1 MKYDNLTINYYFF
14 SKIRLDYMC
23 KVFCYVTNVKGY
35 VFTFSWQKHTL
46 LAFIF
51 FSITIWISM
60 S

>member
-35 VFTFSWQKHTL
+35 VF
-46 LAFIF
+46 AFL
-51 FSITIWISM
+51 
-60 S
+60 